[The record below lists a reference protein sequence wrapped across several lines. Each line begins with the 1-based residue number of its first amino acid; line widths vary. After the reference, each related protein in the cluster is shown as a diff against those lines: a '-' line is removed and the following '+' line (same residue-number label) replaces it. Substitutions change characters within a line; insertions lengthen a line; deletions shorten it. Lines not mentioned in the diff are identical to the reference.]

1 MRREANTCAMVSRW
15 LFEDIVKG
23 GIGAAECSSEVCD
36 QRDCGRTSRLANLR
50 AMKTPL
56 TLAHRIIRC
65 ASDLRAAVL
74 IVSLA
79 VSAASLVP
87 SPAQAQQQLAREQAE
102 ARERAAQDRKQASG
116 TWAEPT
122 DGEGIAPPKRSRIAA
137 SLASSEKLEKDAVL
151 QYRQLLQSAQA
162 KQALA
167 PADFPQRKRLQDIA
181 LRLIPYTHRFS
192 PRADDWRWEVNL
204 IGSPTVNAFVMP
216 GGKIVFYTGII
227 EKLKLTDDE
236 IAMIMG
242 HEMAHA
248 LLEHSRDRAGQQKI
262 AQGATIAASV
272 FSQIMGYGD
281 LGGMIAS
288 QGSKLTLLKFGRGDE
303 SEADLVGMDLAA
315 RAGYDPRAGITLWQ
329 KMSAASKG
337 APPEFLS
344 THPSHETRI
353 ENMRHS
359 MHKVLPLYA
368 RTQNKTVSELSAYQ
382 SNVGEPVR

>member
-1 MRREANTCAMVSRW
+1 MNSPLALACRLIRR
-15 LFEDIVKG
+15 
-23 GIGAAECSSEVCD
+23 
-36 QRDCGRTSRLANLR
+36 
-50 AMKTPL
+50 PL
-56 TLAHRIIRC
+56 
-65 ASDLRAAVL
+65 DLRAALL
-74 IVSLA
+74 IFALA
-79 VSAASLVP
+79 VGASALTP
-87 SPAQAQQQLAREQAE
+87 SSAQAQQQLAREQAE
-102 ARERAAQDRKQASG
+102 ARERAAQERKQASG
-116 TWAEPT
+116 TWSEPT
-122 DGEGIAPPKRSRIAA
+122 DGEGIPPPKRSRIAA

-167 PADFPQRKRLQDIA
+167 PADYPQRKRLQEIA

-204 IGSPTVNAFVMP
+204 IGSPTINAFVMP

-353 ENMRHS
+353 DSMRQS

-368 RTQNKTVSELSAYQ
+368 RTQNKTVSELGPYQ
-382 SNVGEPVR
+382 SNAGEPVR